1 VLESFGILPEYYDL
15 WGKPHRISQDVALSL
30 LQSLGVDGSSPE
42 ALAAAINLRMRRK
55 LVPETSVLT
64 HGCLLD
70 LRPAQSFL
78 PLEVV
83 FHWEDGSTL
92 IRRGGLE
99 EMRELP
105 AEAPFGYH
113 SVTVRCGA
121 EAATASLIITPERAK
136 LPDRRMNGLAVS
148 VYSLRSS
155 RNQGCGDFTD
165 LKAVC
170 TWAREHLHA
179 DFIALN
185 PLHAIPNRQPYNT
198 SPYLP
203 TTTLYR
209 NFLYLDL
216 EAVDGCPALPS
227 LDSLRETPCVEYE
240 KVARLKL
247 GILRLCFRKFLRQGG
262 STAFDAFRVAQGESL
277 RLFATYQ
284 ALDAAIHRAQPQ
296 VWLWQDWP
304 ADYQHPESPAVE
316 RFAQE
321 HPRTILFY
329 QWLQWQIDLQL
340 ASAQKHAVETCGM
353 QIGLYHDLALA
364 TDRSGFDA
372 WAFRDFYAK
381 GCRVGSPPDDFAPE
395 GQDWSFPPPNVERHR
410 LDGYRLFARAI
421 RNNCAHGG
429 ALRLDHVMRLFR
441 LFWIPDGVKAMDGAY
456 VRDNA
461 SDLLRI
467 LALES
472 HRNNV
477 LIIGEDLG
485 TITDEMRAGLLG
497 AGILSYRLLYFERE
511 WDGRFKMPHE
521 YPAQALVCTTTHDL
535 PTLAG
540 FWTSHDIAVRK
551 SVGLILDEAAF
562 TQQKQQRR
570 SDKERMLQALIDAQV
585 LHDRV
590 DLDAPALPD
599 AVRDAV
605 LRFLQLTPSWLF
617 AVTQDDLTGFED
629 QQNMPGTTWQ
639 HPNWRHK
646 MPVAIEDLQIRI
658 SSRS

>member
-1 VLESFGILPEYYDL
+1 MLQSFGILPEFHDL
-15 WGKPHRISQDVALSL
+15 FGRLHQVSQDVALSL
-30 LQSLGVDGSSPE
+30 LQSLGVDASSPTP
-42 ALAAAINLRMRRK
+42 LAQAIAAKMARK

-64 HGCLLD
+64 QANPLD
-70 LRPAQSFL
+70 IQPAQPHL
-78 PLEVV
+78 PVEVV
-83 FHWEDGSTL
+83 YRWEDGESL
-92 IRRGGLE
+92 IRRGPLDS
-99 EMRELP
+99 MRTLP
-105 AEAPFGYH
+105 QDAPLGYH
-113 SVTVRCGA
+113 RIDVRCGA
-121 EAATASLIITPERAK
+121 EHARAYLTITPDHAII
-136 LPDRRMNGLAVS
+136 PSCRMNGLAVS
-148 VYSLRSS
+148 LYSLRSA

-165 LKAVC
+165 LKALC
-170 TWAREHLHA
+170 TWARQHLHA

-216 EAVDGCPALPS
+216 EAIDGCPSLPS
-227 LDSLRETPCVEYE
+227 FAALRDTDCVEYE

-247 GILRLCFRKFLRQGG
+247 TILRLCFRKFLRGGG
-262 STAFDAFRVAQGESL
+262 SALFDAYRKQQGPSL
-277 RLFATYQ
+277 RLFAIYLT
-284 ALDAAIHRAQPQ
+284 LDAAIHKAKPD

-304 ADYQHPESPAVE
+304 TEYQHPQSPAIE
-316 RFAQE
+316 DFATK
-321 HPRTILFY
+321 HPRTVLFY
-329 QWLQWQIDLQL
+329 QYVQWQIDLQL
-340 ASAQKHAVETCGM
+340 AAAQKHAVETCGM
-353 QIGLYHDLALA
+353 KIGLYHDLALA

-410 LDGYRLFARAI
+410 LDGYRLFAHAI

-441 LFWIPDGVKAMDGAY
+441 LFWIPDGVKAADGAY

-472 HRNNV
+472 FRNNV

-485 TITDEMRAGLLG
+485 TITDEMRDGLHN
-497 AGILSYRLLYFERE
+497 AGILSYRLLYFERH
-511 WDGRFKMPHE
+511 WDGRFKLPHE
-521 YPAQALVCTTTHDL
+521 YPQQALVCTTTHDL

-540 FWTSHDIAVRK
+540 FWTSHDIEVRK
-551 SVGLILDEAAF
+551 SVGLILDDASCG
-562 TQQKQQRR
+562 QQKRQRR
-570 SDKERMLQALIDAQV
+570 ADKERLLQALIETKTLTV
-585 LHDRV
+585 PV
-590 DLDAPALPD
+590 DIDSPALPD

-605 LRFLQLTPSWLF
+605 LRFLQLTPSWMF
-617 AVTQDDLTGFED
+617 AVTQDDLTGFRD

-646 MPVAIEDLQIRI
+646 MPVAIEDLDATILPR
-658 SSRS
+658 

>member
-1 VLESFGILPEYYDL
+1 MLQSFGILPEFHDL
-15 WGKPHRISQDVALSL
+15 FGKLHQVSQDVALSL
-30 LQSLGVDGSSPE
+30 LQSLGVDAASPE
-42 ALAAAINLRMRRK
+42 MLAQAIAARRARK

-64 HGCLLD
+64 FASPLD
-70 LRPAQSFL
+70 IQPAQPHL
-78 PLEVV
+78 PVEIVYR
-83 FHWEDGSTL
+83 WESGTTL
-92 IRRGGLE
+92 IRRGSLDA
-99 EMRELP
+99 MRCLP
-105 AEAPFGYH
+105 QKAPLGYH
-113 SVTVRCGA
+113 RIDVRCGA
-121 EAATASLIITPERAK
+121 EQASAYLTITPDHAI
-136 LPDRRMNGLAVS
+136 LPSCRMNGLAVS
-148 VYSLRSS
+148 LYSLRSA

-165 LKAVC
+165 LKALC
-170 TWAREHLHA
+170 SWAREYLHS

-227 LDSLRETPCVEYE
+227 FAALREAECVEYE

-247 GILRLCFRKFLRQGG
+247 TLLRLCFRKFLRQGE
-262 STAFDAFRVAQGESL
+262 SPSFDVYRAKQGPSL
-277 RLFATYQ
+277 RLFAIYQ
-284 ALDAAIHRAQPQ
+284 ALDAAIHKAKPD

-304 ADYQHPESPAVE
+304 AEYQHPQSPAIE
-316 RFAQE
+316 DFAAK
-321 HPRTILFY
+321 HPRTVLFY
-329 QWLQWQIDLQL
+329 QYVQWQIDLQL
-340 ASAQKHAVETCGM
+340 AAAQKHAVESCGM
-353 QIGLYHDLALA
+353 KIGLYHDLALA

-410 LDGYRLFARAI
+410 LDGYRLFAHAI

-441 LFWIPDGVKAMDGAY
+441 LFWVPDGVKAADGAY

-472 HRNNV
+472 VRNNV

-485 TITDEMRAGLLG
+485 TITDEMRAGLHD
-497 AGILSYRLLYFERE
+497 AGILSYRLLYFERYG
-511 WDGRFKMPHE
+511 DGRFKHPHE
-521 YPAQALVCTTTHDL
+521 YPQQALVCTTTHDL

-540 FWTSHDIAVRK
+540 FWTSHDIEVRK
-551 SVGLILDEAAF
+551 SVGLILDDAGYE
-562 TQQKQQRR
+562 QQKKQRR
-570 SDKERMLQALIDAQV
+570 VDKERLLQALAETNTLMGPVDIDAT
-585 LHDRV
+585 
-590 DLDAPALPD
+590 ALPD
-599 AVRDAV
+599 VVRDAV
-605 LRFLQLTPSWLF
+605 MRFLQLTPSWMF
-617 AVTQDDLTGFED
+617 AVTQDDLTGFRD

-646 MPVAIEDLQIRI
+646 MPVAIEDLVVTILPR
-658 SSRS
+658 